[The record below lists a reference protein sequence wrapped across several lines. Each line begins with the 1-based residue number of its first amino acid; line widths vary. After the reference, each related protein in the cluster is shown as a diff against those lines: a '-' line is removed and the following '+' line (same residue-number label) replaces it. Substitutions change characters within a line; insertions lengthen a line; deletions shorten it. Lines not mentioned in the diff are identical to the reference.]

1 MCISTFRSSETYI
14 EDNFEMFVY
23 FLLLA
28 IQKKRNLFRLI
39 IDTHFFTLKN
49 LFSKVFFCHVSLCL
63 LYFSFEMCSY
73 EVIFILLNYIQKI
86 TEDNKLAM
94 RKIVCANGFTN
105 YLINTLP
112 VYHFVLNQMKLLSL
126 KFNQPPLSVKI
137 QLAAKWSQAFIGIN
151 DSQISRQLL
160 ILEFTGILKLVSSS
174 LVGRFGKFVN
184 TYQVVLLPPIIQLIK
199 SRTERIK
206 AYYDNKSPLAF
217 IRRDDFTKF

>member
-1 MCISTFRSSETYI
+1 ML
-14 EDNFEMFVY
+14 D
-23 FLLLA
+23 
-28 IQKKRNLFRLI
+28 
-39 IDTHFFTLKN
+39 
-49 LFSKVFFCHVSLCL
+49 
-63 LYFSFEMCSY
+63 
-73 EVIFILLNYIQKI
+73 YIQKL

-94 RKIVCANGFTN
+94 KKIICANRFTN

-112 VYHFVLNQMKLLSL
+112 VYHFVLNQMKILSL

-160 ILEFTGILKLVSSS
+160 ILEFTGILKLVNSS
-174 LVGRFGKFVN
+174 LVGRFGKLVN
-184 TYQVVLLPPIIQLIK
+184 TYQVVLLPPIIQRIK

-206 AYYDNKSPLAF
+206 ASYDNKSPLAF